1 MAVRVLI
8 VEDDSGSA
16 LVLKSRLE
24 SSGYEVV
31 LADSGTKAI
40 TVVREQAFGA
50 LLISD
55 QLKRGLDAMECL
67 RRARSTPEL
76 AVTPIIFYHQRAAL
90 PTHRAKAFDA
100 GVCAY
105 VVGEELETLE
115 QELRYHLRVVGRL
128 QELHDGLRTAHEQ
141 LRKAGDGRN
150 GAEGA
155 GGRDS
160 SEHQAALRELAHSK
174 PDGALI
180 VDAEG
185 LVVFADRGACDL
197 LGARLEGRHLASLVP
212 GSGLEAF
219 VRDAHIEVRE
229 GCRFDLPA
237 RKGRAQRSISAVVVP
252 LLAPQGQNS
261 HVRKVVLLGDAHRR
275 RLAAEALRAEDP
287 SLQRAQ
293 QGPLIEAAR
302 RVYAPSSWLGSSR
315 LVVELR
321 QWLQAAMRDDAPVLI
336 QGMSGTG
343 KRTAARTLH
352 YSATRTGGF
361 FEMHCKGCTEENLDV
376 EIFGLARNGGIAER
390 PGLLHLAQD
399 GTLYISEV
407 DTLPLPVQQRLLQ
420 YLQSGSFTRRG
431 GTRSERAEVRL
442 IASSN
447 ADLSALCQQGRFLSE
462 LAERL
467 AAHVIELPTLTQ
479 RLDDMELLVKSLL
492 SQHGAQRGIHDIHED
507 ALALLRAH
515 SWPGNLRELEDCIR
529 HAAEHAVDGAIALQS
544 LPRSVRDAAERNLPR
559 SGAGQA
565 SRQAAAEAAGASLV
579 PMRRPEGRIEGTHTS
594 QTGLATAGAGSPGR
608 NREARPWDIND
619 EDPVSLDLYEKKALL
634 RALSEADGDKLVAA
648 KRLKLG
654 KSTMYRKLKRY
665 GIP

>member
-24 SSGYEVV
+24 AAGYEVT

-40 TVVREQAFGA
+40 TVVREQTFGA

-76 AVTPIIFYHQRAAL
+76 AVTPIVFYHQRSTL
-90 PTHRAKAFDA
+90 PTHRVKAFEA

-105 VVGEELETLE
+105 VIGEELDTLE

-141 LRKAGDGRN
+141 LRKVGDGRN

-155 GGRDS
+155 GARDS

-252 LLAPQGQNS
+252 LLAPQGQNA

-302 RVYAPSSWLGSSR
+302 RVYAPAGWIGSSR

-352 YSATRTGGF
+352 YCATRTGGF
-361 FEMHCKGCTEENLDV
+361 FEMHCKGCTEENLDI
-376 EIFGLARNGGIAER
+376 EIFGHARNGSAAER

-492 SQHGAQRGIHDIHED
+492 SQYGAHRGIHGIHED

-529 HAAEHAVDGAIALQS
+529 HAVEYALDGAIALQS

-559 SGAGQA
+559 ISAGQA
-565 SRQAAAEAAGASLV
+565 SRQVASEAAGASLV

-608 NREARPWDIND
+608 NREVRPWDIND

>member
-24 SSGYEVV
+24 AAGYEVT

-40 TVVREQAFGA
+40 TVVREQTFGA

-76 AVTPIIFYHQRAAL
+76 AVTPIVFYHQRSTL
-90 PTHRAKAFDA
+90 PTHRVKAFEA

-105 VVGEELETLE
+105 VIGEELDTLE

-141 LRKAGDGRN
+141 LRKVGDGRN

-155 GGRDS
+155 GARDS

-252 LLAPQGQNS
+252 LLAPQGQNA

-302 RVYAPSSWLGSSR
+302 RVYAPAGWIGSSR

-352 YSATRTGGF
+352 YCATRTGGF
-361 FEMHCKGCTEENLDV
+361 FEMHCKGCTEENLDI
-376 EIFGLARNGGIAER
+376 EIFGHARNGSAAER

-492 SQHGAQRGIHDIHED
+492 SQYGAHRGIHGIHED

-529 HAAEHAVDGAIALQS
+529 HAVEYALDGAIALQS

-559 SGAGQA
+559 ISAGQA
-565 SRQAAAEAAGASLV
+565 SRQVASEAAGASLV

-608 NREARPWDIND
+608 TREVRPWDIND